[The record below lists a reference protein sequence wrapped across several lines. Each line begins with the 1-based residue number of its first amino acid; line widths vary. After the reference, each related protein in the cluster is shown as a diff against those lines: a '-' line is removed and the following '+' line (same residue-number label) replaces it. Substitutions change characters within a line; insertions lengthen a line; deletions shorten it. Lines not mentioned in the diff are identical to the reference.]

1 MPPVIMRRDDETAR
15 ARAACI
21 AAGRLLEIPLGEHL
35 PHGQRKRQ
43 CVDREIAEER
53 LAVDQDDL
61 LRGGYFAGL
70 RCVVGFRRRRRSQLC
85 RDRLGQ
91 RGHHL
96 AHRRLGAV
104 LLRHIVRDEEQRRRE
119 QQNADGKNQ
128 VAELFMHRRPSVAA
142 EYR

>member
-1 MPPVIMRRDDETAR
+1 MPPVIMRRDDKTAR
-15 ARAACI
+15 ARAAGI

-43 CVDREIAEER
+43 RVDGEIADER

-61 LRGGYFAGL
+61 LHVGYFA
-70 RCVVGFRRRRRSQLC
+70 RFRHIVGRRGRRRSQLC

-96 AHRRLGAV
+96 AHRRLGAI

-142 EYR
+142 ECR